1 MSGGEGGRRVLAGG
15 WNHSPP
21 PPPVSVVPGPGEQ
34 QRDREVWK
42 WSKLSQ
48 QNFTK
53 IFLKVSTSFRG
64 FILFCRRDKTQTIV

>member
-1 MSGGEGGRRVLAGG
+1 MSGGGEGGRVLAGG

-48 QNFTK
+48 QNFSN
-53 IFLKVSTSFRG
+53 LSESFYKFQR
-64 FILFCRRDKTQTIV
+64 IYIVLRTNKTQTIV